1 MLPNSNT
8 AEGKNCYNC
17 LNLDIFLSLF
27 AFLDTISLLNF
38 QAADK
43 FSRLITEHSP
53 IWLDRWMWRNRKLQ
67 DSLPRGFFNDYTSL
81 KFENEDLKARRHQR
95 SYGSKTIREKNKL
108 ERDGKKKLKFA
119 EIIDIN
125 NTSNDFFNTSAH
137 VDEKVCFRNT
147 ESAKIYKKDFSLLRN
162 VDVTIIQLILQV
174 VEGVRPLSDLTEY
187 FLHTTFKF
195 LSTNSLAHFME
206 SYHSFQAKGNGNRY
220 FHSIYLL
227 TVIIDRNSDTYS
239 QDFRLRFLRNIL
251 GDCKYRGTMKKLSLD
266 EESSKI
272 GEIHDNKTVV
282 DVILSSPS
290 IQNVAR
296 LTFLFLRSQLQ
307 YFKWNEML
315 HLHSPSYNR
324 DLKSPKVG
332 GKIDTTRHEGVK
344 EDVAGDTGVKKILSN
359 NADNMIN
366 NISNGDKTVSTK
378 IEENSN
384 VEVEERFSICEAF
397 MILADSKSTE
407 DQHFCDRAFTKR
419 VIDKLVFMV
428 HEKIFQNAVYDFDID
443 ILRSRVSRMDRTY
456 VRHVILFYFPNMMNI
471 DIYAT
476 NTTIIIINHSHHHY
490 YHHSYHHYHYHQS

>member
-1 MLPNSNT
+1 MLPNGST

-27 AFLDTISLLNF
+27 SFLDTISLLNF

-43 FSRLITEHSP
+43 FSRLITEHGP

-81 KFENEDLKARRHQR
+81 KFENEDLKLRRHER
-95 SYGSKTIREKNKL
+95 SYGSKSIKDRNKF

-119 EIIDIN
+119 EIIDIS
-125 NTSNDFFNTSAH
+125 NTSNDFFNTSVH
-137 VDEKVCFRNT
+137 LDEKVCFRKT

-174 VEGVRPLSDLTEY
+174 VEGVCPLSDLTEY
-187 FLHTTFKF
+187 FLHTTFTF
-195 LSTNSLAHFME
+195 LSTNSFSHFME

-239 QDFRLRFLRNIL
+239 SDFRLRFLKNIL
-251 GDCKYRGTMKKLSLD
+251 GDCKYRGTVKSLSTNKGAPRI
-266 EESSKI
+266 E
-272 GEIHDNKTVV
+272 EIHDNKTIVEVV
-282 DVILSSPS
+282 LRSST

-315 HLHSPSYNR
+315 HLLSPFYNR
-324 DLKSPKVG
+324 NCKLLSPIG
-332 GKIDTTRHEGVK
+332 GGDTDSMTHEGDIKSVK
-344 EDVAGDTGVKKILSN
+344 SDSEINKILSDIDN
-359 NADNMIN
+359 NDNIIN
-366 NISNGDKTVSTK
+366 NIPNGDKAMTTNT
-378 IEENSN
+378 ENENSK

-407 DQHFCDRAFTKR
+407 DQHFCDRAFTNR
-419 VIDKLVFMV
+419 IIEKLVFMV

-456 VRHVILFYFPNMMNI
+456 VRHVIIFFSNFVMNI
-471 DIYAT
+471 ITHVT
-476 NTTIIIINHSHHHY
+476 NISIFYECTALK
-490 YHHSYHHYHYHQS
+490 

>member
-1 MLPNSNT
+1 MPNGNT

-17 LNLDIFLSLF
+17 LNLDIFLSLC

-81 KFENEDLKARRHQR
+81 KFENEDLKARRHPR
-95 SYGSKTIREKNKL
+95 SYGSKIVGEKNKL

-125 NTSNDFFNTSAH
+125 NTSNDFFNTSVH
-137 VDEKVCFRNT
+137 LGEKVCFRKT

-187 FLHTTFKF
+187 FLHTTFEF
-195 LSTNSLAHFME
+195 LSTNSFYHFME

-239 QDFRLRFLRNIL
+239 PDFRLRFLRNIL

-266 EESSKI
+266 EESSNI

-282 DVILSSPS
+282 DVILSSPA

-315 HLHSPSYNR
+315 HLLSPSYNR
-324 DLKSPKVG
+324 DLKSTKVG
-332 GKIDTTRHEGVK
+332 GNIDNTRHEGEK
-344 EDVAGDTGVKKILSN
+344 EDVESDAGVKKILSN
-359 NADNMIN
+359 NDNVDNNDNMTN
-366 NISNGDKTVSTK
+366 NVSNGDKAVSTK
-378 IEENSN
+378 IKNEKSN

-407 DQHFCDRAFTKR
+407 DQHFCDRAFTNR
-419 VIDKLVFMV
+419 IIDKLVFMV

-456 VRHVILFYFPNMMNI
+456 VRHVILF
-471 DIYAT
+471 
-476 NTTIIIINHSHHHY
+476 
-490 YHHSYHHYHYHQS
+490 